1 MPSLGV
7 DIAMLTGH
15 LIHTVRERGGEI
27 VKTAIHLAQFS
38 NGQLIAIIKLISHQS
53 TYQVASPYC
62 SSTHFLIGD
71 FIGRK
76 FYSIGSCLLFCHYVY
91 GLQIAKH
98 LSRTNEKAIAKWLC
112 TNRESKMLFC
122 LVLHYWLKSLLADCD
137 CYIFKNFNT
146 ISVRASGDAFARTHL

>member
-15 LIHTVRERGGEI
+15 LIHTLRERGGEI

-112 TNRESKMLFC
+112 TNRERVKCYFVLF
-122 LVLHYWLKSLLADCD
+122 
-137 CYIFKNFNT
+137 YIT
-146 ISVRASGDAFARTHL
+146 G